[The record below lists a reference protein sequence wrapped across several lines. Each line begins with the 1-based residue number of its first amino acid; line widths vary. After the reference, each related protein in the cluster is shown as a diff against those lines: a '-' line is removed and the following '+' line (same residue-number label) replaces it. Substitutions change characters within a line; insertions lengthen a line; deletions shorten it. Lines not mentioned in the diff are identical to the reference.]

1 MATRRELIERIR
13 RLVYNDFPSSEA
25 TITVGLVNSY
35 LNDALA
41 FAAKQNYRE
50 NYQLEAVAFVNNS
63 FYSTFKNLTVSNDA
77 QFLYK
82 ITLPQVPVGIGANE
96 GLSTLQFKDNE
107 SNQISPSVIWLTE
120 NQKGYFDSMRA
131 IPNKLLGYYQGN
143 IAYIKSTL
151 MLSDYTATVS
161 MVSGGLSNDL
171 DGTLNVPGDYI
182 PMMQEYIVKQLIL
195 ERMQPVDKNNDGA
208 DFVKTT

>member
-1 MATRRELIERIR
+1 
-13 RLVYNDFPSSEA
+13 
-25 TITVGLVNSY
+25 
-35 LNDALA
+35 
-41 FAAKQNYRE
+41 
-50 NYQLEAVAFVNNS
+50 
-63 FYSTFKNLTVSNDA
+63 
-77 QFLYK
+77 
-82 ITLPQVPVGIGANE
+82 
-96 GLSTLQFKDNE
+96 
-107 SNQISPSVIWLTE
+107 
-120 NQKGYFDSMRA
+120 MRA